1 MMDDRGHERENLEM
15 RLMNKAAAVACC
27 CHKSQNKAVFPE
39 TPADTSCK
47 YTLSC
52 DRTLLF

>member
-1 MMDDRGHERENLEM
+1 MTRDTN
-15 RLMNKAAAVACC
+15 RLMNNAAAAACC

-39 TPADTSCK
+39 TLADTSCK